1 MGGQRA
7 SSVSVKSLVLAG
19 LFHLGAAAA
28 LLSLSG
34 PASGG
39 GSGMTIME
47 VELVAAPE
55 TPEPPPPAPPP
66 KAAPEETPEPAPE
79 PTPEPKPEP
88 PPAPPAEPATPSA
101 PAPQPAEA
109 APVQPAT
116 APGPTGGEA
125 PSTPRPDSEE
135 SEESEESEDTGAHL
149 AAPERPDMSPSAPQ
163 EAGGEAGQETGQETN
178 RDEAAR
184 PAQRVKAG
192 TSGKGRDAL
201 TAWQMRVRQQLMRHA
216 PRGVA
221 GARNCEVA
229 FQLSAD
235 GEVLSAALLTSS
247 TSPRFDRRCLRAIR
261 QAAPYPAAPE
271 GTADPDRTFAIEI
284 RQPG

>member
-1 MGGQRA
+1 M
-7 SSVSVKSLVLAG
+7 
-19 LFHLGAAAA
+19 
-28 LLSLSG
+28 
-34 PASGG
+34 
-39 GSGMTIME
+39 
-47 VELVAAPE
+47 
-55 TPEPPPPAPPP
+55 
-66 KAAPEETPEPAPE
+66 
-79 PTPEPKPEP
+79 
-88 PPAPPAEPATPSA
+88 A
-101 PAPQPAEA
+101 PAR
-109 APVQPAT
+109 
-116 APGPTGGEA
+116 TGGEA
-125 PSTPRPDSEE
+125 PSTPRPDSEG
-135 SEESEESEDTGAHL
+135 SEESEDTGAHL
-149 AAPERPDMSPSAPQ
+149 AAPESPDMSPSTPQ
-163 EAGGEAGQETGQETN
+163 EAGGEAGQETGKETGKETN
-178 RDEAAR
+178 KNEAAR
-184 PAQRVKAG
+184 PAQGAKAG
-192 TSGKGRDAL
+192 PPGKGRDAL